1 MDSYIISISRQTL
14 YLTLILTAAPVGAAL
29 IVGLLVS
36 LLQATTQIQEQTL
49 TFVPKLVIIFIILS
63 VLGPWSFFQVV
74 AFMNS
79 LIENIPV
86 YIK

>member
-1 MDSYIISISRQTL
+1 MDSYIISISRQAL

-74 AFMNS
+74 AFMNN